1 MAEVVTRSAPQVG
14 AQSYV
19 EWGAIIAGAFAALAL
34 SIVLLSFG
42 AAIGLTSVSPYASEN
57 ALKAVGIGSA
67 FWLLLVTIWSF
78 GLGGYLAGRM
88 RHRWSDASATETRFR
103 DCAHGLL
110 AWSLAIVIAAILAT
124 SGLSALGRGLASA
137 SSASSSADQI
147 TATTDL
153 LFRPSNA
160 TAAQPQANA
169 AAPQSQSTEARAEA
183 SRLLTRSAL
192 TGGVSD
198 ADKTYLARLIASHTG
213 LSQADAEQRV
223 TTTLDEMKSA
233 IDRARRIGI
242 LASFLAASI
251 LLIGAVTAWWAA
263 SVGGKHRDE
272 GTVWQGFSVITRF

>member
-19 EWGAIIAGAFAALAL
+19 EWGAVVAGAFAALAL

-42 AAIGLTSVSPYASEN
+42 AAIGLASVSPYSSEN

-88 RHRWSDASATETRFR
+88 RHRWNDAEATEMRFR

-110 AWSLAIVIAAILAT
+110 AWSLAIIIATVLAT
-124 SGLSALGRGLASA
+124 SGLSALGRGLVS

-147 TATTDL
+147 AATTDL
-153 LFRPSNA
+153 LFRPPSA
-160 TAAQPQANA
+160 ADAQPQANA
-169 AAPQSQSTEARAEA
+169 GAPAQSSEAREETK
-183 SRLLTRSAL
+183 RLLTRSAL

-198 ADKTYLARLIASHTG
+198 ADKTYLAQLIASHTG
-213 LSQADAEQRV
+213 LSQAAAEQRV
-223 TTTLDEMKSA
+223 DKTLDDMKSA

-242 LASFLAASI
+242 LAGFLGAAI

-263 SVGGKHRDE
+263 SVGGQHRDE
-272 GTVWQGFSVITRF
+272 GTVWHGFTVIKRF

>member
-1 MAEVVTRSAPQVG
+1 MADVVTRSASQVG

-19 EWGAIIAGAFAALAL
+19 EWGAIVAGAFAALAV

-42 AAIGLTSVSPYASEN
+42 AAIGLASVSPYSSEN

-88 RHRWSDASATETRFR
+88 RHRWNDADAAEMRFR

-110 AWSLAIVIAAILAT
+110 AWSLAIIIAAILAT
-124 SGLSALGRGLASA
+124 SGLSALGRGLVASTT
-137 SSASSSADQI
+137 SSSTDQI
-147 TATTDL
+147 AATTDL
-153 LFRPSNA
+153 LFRPASA
-160 TAAQPQANA
+160 TAVQPQANA
-169 AAPQSQSTEARAEA
+169 AAPAQSAEARQETK
-183 SRLLTRSAL
+183 RLLTRSAL

-198 ADKTYLARLIASHTG
+198 ADRTYLAQLIASHIG

-223 TTTLDEMKSA
+223 NKTLDEMKSA

-242 LASFLAASI
+242 LAGFLGAAI

-263 SVGGKHRDE
+263 SVGGQHRDE
-272 GTVWQGFSVITRF
+272 GTVWHGFTVIKRF